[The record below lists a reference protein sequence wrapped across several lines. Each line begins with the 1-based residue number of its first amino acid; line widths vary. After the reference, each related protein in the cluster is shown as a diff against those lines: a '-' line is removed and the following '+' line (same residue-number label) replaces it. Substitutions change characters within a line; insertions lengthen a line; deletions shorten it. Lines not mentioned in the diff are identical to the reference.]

1 MSVSET
7 FDLAIQLEEKMSE
20 CYKAICKLC
29 QDEAISKELVRLSY
43 DEIAHADLL
52 RTGKNYLKE
61 VPDIFNLKSERM
73 TELNTAL
80 NGIANLIESVREK
93 NTNLKQAI
101 NDTAELERLFE
112 QFHLKTIADV
122 KDASLK
128 KLFEALSTDDRVH
141 ARRLTSIMKTYES
154 LS

>member
-20 CYKAICKLC
+20 CYKAMCKLC
-29 QDEAISKELVRLSY
+29 QDEAISKEFMRLSY

-61 VPDIFNLKSERM
+61 VPDIFSLKSERM

-80 NGIANLIESVREK
+80 NGITKLIESVREK

-112 QFHLKTIADV
+112 QFHLKTIAEV

-128 KLFEALSTDDRVH
+128 KLFEALFTDDRVH
-141 ARRLTSIMKTYES
+141 ERRLTRIMKTYES
-154 LS
+154 LR